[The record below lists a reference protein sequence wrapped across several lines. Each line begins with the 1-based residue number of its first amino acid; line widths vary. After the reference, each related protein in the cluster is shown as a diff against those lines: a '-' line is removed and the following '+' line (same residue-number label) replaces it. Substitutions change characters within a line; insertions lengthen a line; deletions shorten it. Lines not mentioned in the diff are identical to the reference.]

1 MTEARTSPPAFSR
14 GWRSASGDEQDISSR
29 QPRSR
34 KVNWPLWA
42 GSLIVLFVLLI
53 AIIGPRLAQRD
64 PVQEHMILQVGDKW
78 EIPPFPPLTVPGFPL
93 GSDQFGRDLLSRLLW
108 AVRPTL
114 IMVTIVAVVRLLL
127 GTAIG
132 LGAGWFTGR
141 VGHALDVII
150 GVALA
155 VPVLMV
161 ALAAIAL
168 IGVELGLLAFIVGLS
183 INGWVETARLVREQ
197 TQLIKGNLYIEAAR
211 ALGASDSYTL
221 LHHVVRQIMPMVW
234 MLFSFEIGRTLMTTA
249 GLGFLGYYIGGDIW
263 IDVSDFV
270 ARRLSGM
277 PELGQML
284 ASAWNEQ
291 QVITEPWGMII
302 AGSVI
307 FIAVLGFNLL
317 GEGLRLRL
325 DLDQPHRQTIFGT
338 FKGRIGA
345 WLDDRGVSPA
355 LERAKEGAKRPILPG
370 IPLSIASASLLLI
383 LIIGG
388 GLIWWR
394 SRDIGR
400 SSTPTIAPASALL
413 NGQLWAAERHD
424 PQGTLWSPAAGPT
437 DPLIEWVFQDTA
449 GFPGGPVIDAAGTIY
464 LASDAGTLYA
474 LDPQGNILWQAGL
487 PAGAVGSPALGKEGE
502 IYVTDQNGS
511 LSAFTPQGD
520 RAWLF
525 APPSTSRATTGPIAA
540 PDGTIYYPGGGTI
553 YAVSSAGELLWTER
567 IPYGFEPQPPK
578 LSPGGELLF
587 FLDTAYNSMDGT
599 PFDLESLVGK
609 AGNEQFI
616 MGADGQ
622 TYYRSVGRIL
632 QWRLLAPPQ
641 SGAGQ
646 SVSGSPGLPEPNTE
660 VLYSFSK
667 QVPGIPKD
675 AGVTQDGTV
684 WATYSPGYNSPDSGV
699 VWFGAN
705 DQVLGNIEFP
715 QAASRIIAATSD
727 AAVYACGNDYT
738 GEVSCVVVKPDLEE
752 PMWQVTLAPTGQVTG
767 GALVPQR
774 LYVTLKDG
782 SLYAIGA
789 AGETIAAA
797 SAEPRIITVPSTSE
811 TPKPTAPAVVTN
823 QDALEATPTPT
834 LSSPLSIPPSP
845 GDVLT
850 FTLTVVNQ
858 GPSNA
863 TGVTVTDT
871 LPAGVS
877 LVSAATDQGTGCS
890 EASNNLICA
899 LGDLAKGASARI
911 TIVVTL
917 TPSVSGTIT
926 NTATV
931 KGSVIDPDP
940 LNNTVFRETS
950 ITIQADPTGNE

>member
-307 FIAVLGFNLL
+307 FIAVLQLA
-317 GEGLRLRL
+317 R
-325 DLDQPHRQTIFGT
+325 
-338 FKGRIGA
+338 
-345 WLDDRGVSPA
+345 RGIA
-355 LERAKEGAKRPILPG
+355 TATRP
-370 IPLSIASASLLLI
+370 
-383 LIIGG
+383 
-388 GLIWWR
+388 
-394 SRDIGR
+394 
-400 SSTPTIAPASALL
+400 
-413 NGQLWAAERHD
+413 
-424 PQGTLWSPAAGPT
+424 
-437 DPLIEWVFQDTA
+437 
-449 GFPGGPVIDAAGTIY
+449 
-464 LASDAGTLYA
+464 
-474 LDPQGNILWQAGL
+474 
-487 PAGAVGSPALGKEGE
+487 GS
-502 IYVTDQNGS
+502 
-511 LSAFTPQGD
+511 
-520 RAWLF
+520 
-525 APPSTSRATTGPIAA
+525 APPA
-540 PDGTIYYPGGGTI
+540 DH
-553 YAVSSAGELLWTER
+553 LWH
-567 IPYGFEPQPPK
+567 FQ
-578 LSPGGELLF
+578 
-587 FLDTAYNSMDGT
+587 
-599 PFDLESLVGK
+599 GK
-609 AGNEQFI
+609 
-616 MGADGQ
+616 D
-622 TYYRSVGRIL
+622 R
-632 QWRLLAPPQ
+632 RL
-641 SGAGQ
+641 
-646 SVSGSPGLPEPNTE
+646 
-660 VLYSFSK
+660 
-667 QVPGIPKD
+667 
-675 AGVTQDGTV
+675 
-684 WATYSPGYNSPDSGV
+684 
-699 VWFGAN
+699 
-705 DQVLGNIEFP
+705 
-715 QAASRIIAATSD
+715 
-727 AAVYACGNDYT
+727 
-738 GEVSCVVVKPDLEE
+738 
-752 PMWQVTLAPTGQVTG
+752 
-767 GALVPQR
+767 
-774 LYVTLKDG
+774 
-782 SLYAIGA
+782 
-789 AGETIAAA
+789 
-797 SAEPRIITVPSTSE
+797 
-811 TPKPTAPAVVTN
+811 
-823 QDALEATPTPT
+823 
-834 LSSPLSIPPSP
+834 
-845 GDVLT
+845 
-850 FTLTVVNQ
+850 
-858 GPSNA
+858 
-863 TGVTVTDT
+863 
-871 LPAGVS
+871 
-877 LVSAATDQGTGCS
+877 
-890 EASNNLICA
+890 
-899 LGDLAKGASARI
+899 AR
-911 TIVVTL
+911 
-917 TPSVSGTIT
+917 
-926 NTATV
+926 
-931 KGSVIDPDP
+931 
-940 LNNTVFRETS
+940 
-950 ITIQADPTGNE
+950 

>member
-1 MTEARTSPPAFSR
+1 MTETRTSPPTFSR
-14 GWRSASGDEQDISSR
+14 GWRSASAEEQDIPSR
-29 QPRSR
+29 QPGSR
-34 KVNWPLWA
+34 KVNWPLWT
-42 GSLIVLFVLLI
+42 GSLTVLLVLLI
-53 AIIGPRLAQRD
+53 AVIGPRLAHRD
-64 PVQEHMILQVGDKW
+64 PIQEHMIIQVGDRW

-108 AVRPTL
+108 AVRPTM
-114 IMVTIVAVVRLLL
+114 IMVIIVAVVRLLL

-141 VGHALDVII
+141 VGHAMDVII

-161 ALAAIAL
+161 ALGAIAL

-197 TQLIKGNLYIEAAR
+197 TQIIKGNLYIEAAR

-221 LHHVVRQIMPMVW
+221 RRHVVRQLMPMMW
-234 MLFSFEIGRTLMTTA
+234 MLFSFEVGRTLMTTA

-307 FIAVLGFNLL
+307 FVAVLGFNLL

-325 DLDQPHRQTIFGT
+325 HLDQAHQQTIFAT
-338 FKGRIGA
+338 IKGRIGA
-345 WLDDRGVSPA
+345 WLDDRGVSPT
-355 LERAKEGAKRPILPG
+355 LERAKESATRPILPG
-370 IPLSIASASLLLI
+370 IPLSLASAFLLLI

-394 SRDIGR
+394 TRNTGR
-400 SSTPTIAPASALL
+400 SSMPTVAPASVLL

-437 DPLIEWVFQDTA
+437 DPVIEWVFQDTA
-449 GFPGGPVIDAAGTIY
+449 GFPGGPVIEAAGTIY

-474 LDPQGNILWQAGL
+474 LDPQGNTLWQAGL
-487 PAGAVGSPALGKEGE
+487 PAGAVGSPALGIEGE

-525 APPSTSRATTGPIAA
+525 EPQSTSRATTGPIAA

-567 IPYGFEPQPPK
+567 IPYGFDPQPPK

-599 PFDLESLVGK
+599 PFDLESLAGK

-622 TYYRSVGRIL
+622 TYYRSGGRIL
-632 QWRLLAPPQ
+632 KWGLLKPPKNGG
-641 SGAGQ
+641 SK
-646 SVSGSPGLPEPNTE
+646 STSGSPGLPEPHIE

-667 QVPGIPKD
+667 QVPGIPRD

-699 VWFGAN
+699 VWFDAN
-705 DQVLGNIEFP
+705 DQVLGNVEFP
-715 QAASRIIAATSD
+715 QAASQIIAVTSD
-727 AAVYACGNDYT
+727 AAIYACGNDRA
-738 GEVSCVVVKPDLEE
+738 GEVGCVVVKPDAEE
-752 PMWQVTLAPTGQVTG
+752 LVWQVTLAPTGQVTG

-782 SLYAIGA
+782 SLYAIGV
-789 AGETIAAA
+789 AGETIATA
-797 SAEPRIITVPSTSE
+797 STEPRIITLPSTSE
-811 TPKPTAPAVVTN
+811 LSKPTAPAVVAT
-823 QDALEATPTPT
+823 QDESEAMPTPT
-834 LSSPLSIPPSP
+834 LSSPLSIAPSP

-850 FTLTVVNQ
+850 FTLTVVNH

-863 TGVTVTDT
+863 TGVTVSDT
-871 LPAGVS
+871 LPMGVT
-877 LVSAATDQGTGCS
+877 LVSATANQGTGCS
-890 EASNNLICA
+890 EAANNLMCA

-917 TPSVSGTIT
+917 SPSMSGTIT

-931 KGSVIDPDP
+931 RGSVIDPNP
-940 LNNTVFRETS
+940 LNNTLFREIS
-950 ITIQADPTGNE
+950 ITIQADPTANE